1 MATVLIDLSPQS
13 RPWLSGMCG
22 VEHRFQIYKAI
33 LANGER
39 LVLSLFSSQSGHSV
53 RRSLHKVLYAIDG
66 PAFDAS
72 CHP

>member
-13 RPWLSGMCG
+13 RPWLSGMGG

-39 LVLSLFSSQSGHSV
+39 LVLSLFSRISQMTS
-53 RRSLHKVLYAIDG
+53 RTLACDLR
-66 PAFDAS
+66 
-72 CHP
+72 